1 MREGVGTSPNHHLQ
15 CERPSLEEKPVKVA
29 AIAGVVA
36 VIIVLKQ
43 TLGGFMTMFPMVGA
57 IAAYEARYSL
67 WTMSRQI
74 PIIMVTVG
82 PMMAVMWVAQRYL
95 RTSIPFSLLAG
106 WVTFLAVMT
115 PVMIVQM
122 RQADAVYP

>member
-1 MREGVGTSPNHHLQ
+1 M
-15 CERPSLEEKPVKVA
+15 KVA

-82 PMMAVMWVAQRYL
+82 PMMAVMWVAQRCL